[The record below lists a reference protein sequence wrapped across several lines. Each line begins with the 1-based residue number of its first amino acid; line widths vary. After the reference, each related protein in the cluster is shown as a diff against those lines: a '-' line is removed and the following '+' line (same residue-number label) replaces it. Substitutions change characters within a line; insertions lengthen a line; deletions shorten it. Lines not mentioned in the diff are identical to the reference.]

1 MYANTLMEYE
11 IEELGLEL
19 PGPTQ
24 RNSPLDVAKDPTI
37 LALLKY
43 VPRGKYMCRLEKI
56 IGDKQNKLKTSFKYD
71 W

>member
-1 MYANTLMEYE
+1 MFVGNGTNA
-11 IEELGLEL
+11 LEL

-43 VPRGKYMCRLEKI
+43 VPRGKYMCQLEKI

>member
-1 MYANTLMEYE
+1 MFVGNGTNA
-11 IEELGLEL
+11 LEL

-43 VPRGKYMCRLEKI
+43 GPRGKYMCQLEKI
-56 IGDKQNKLKTSFKYD
+56 NNGGHDNFDLVET
-71 W
+71 